1 MNNMLE
7 QKDKLWTS
15 NFIFMCVANFLM
27 SFSFYILIPT
37 LPFYLID
44 TFKAGQ
50 SVVGIILSIYTI
62 SVLAVRPFSGFLAD
76 TFQRKPLY
84 LFAYFIFASFFV
96 GYALAGTLLIFTIVR
111 VIHGLAF
118 GMLSTTGNTLVIDV
132 MPSSRRGEGLG
143 YFGVTGNIAMAIGPM
158 TGLILKD
165 IFPFDY
171 IFMLAAI
178 SGAVGILF
186 VCFVK
191 TPRRALQ
198 KSQPISLDRFFLVK
212 GIPASISF
220 LFLAVPYAM
229 TSSYIA
235 LYVSSLGLTSN
246 SGFFFSIM
254 AVGMILSRIT
264 SGKLVDKGFIT
275 QNIRKGIVI
284 AAVSMVG
291 EVVLEMVMLKDFTIG
306 CVLYYFVA
314 FLFGYGFGTL
324 FPAMNTLFINLA
336 PHNRRATANS
346 MYLTGWDVGIG
357 IGAFLGGYISEH
369 LGFMSVYAIGL
380 LCAMIALVVFV
391 AYVTPH
397 FNKNRLY

>member
-1 MNNMLE
+1 MLE

-96 GYALAGTLLIFTIVR
+96 GYALAGTLLVFTIVR

-165 IFPFDY
+165 ILPFDY

-264 SGKLVDKGFIT
+264 SGKLVDEGFIT

-284 AAVSMVG
+284 AAVAMVG

>member
-1 MNNMLE
+1 
-7 QKDKLWTS
+7 
-15 NFIFMCVANFLM
+15 
-27 SFSFYILIPT
+27 
-37 LPFYLID
+37 
-44 TFKAGQ
+44 
-50 SVVGIILSIYTI
+50 
-62 SVLAVRPFSGFLAD
+62 
-76 TFQRKPLY
+76 
-84 LFAYFIFASFFV
+84 
-96 GYALAGTLLIFTIVR
+96 
-111 VIHGLAF
+111 
-118 GMLSTTGNTLVIDV
+118 
-132 MPSSRRGEGLG
+132 
-143 YFGVTGNIAMAIGPM
+143 
-158 TGLILKD
+158 
-165 IFPFDY
+165 
-171 IFMLAAI
+171 MLAAI

-284 AAVSMVG
+284 AAVAMVG